1 MDIASLIGILAGV
14 GVIVHA
20 LVSGAAPPESF
31 YSLPSIEIVLGGT
44 IAATLLSFPIKEVL
58 RITKITVII
67 FKKGTTDTLGP
78 YVNEIV
84 ELSRSARMGVSEL
97 EKSKDGLSN
106 FFLKDGVQMI
116 INGYT
121 EPEIRD
127 IMEARIENR
136 EIREKWEENVLRTMG
151 KFAPG
156 FGMMGTLIGLIGMLV
171 SMGGEADPSKTIGPN
186 MAVALITTFYGVLLA
201 NLFFNPMAEKFKSR
215 IEQQTVLQNMV
226 IEGVVLLYQKKHPL
240 VVREKLN
247 SFIPPSEWE
256 QDAEGG
262 GEKS

>member
-1 MDIASLIGILAGV
+1 MDIASLLGILAGV
-14 GVIVHA
+14 GVIGHA
-20 LVSGAAPPESF
+20 LATGAAPPESF

-58 RITKITVII
+58 RILRVTVII
-67 FKKGTTDTLGP
+67 FKKGMTDTLGP

-97 EKSKDGLSN
+97 EKSKDALSIP
-106 FFLKDGVQMI
+106 FLKDGVQMI

-127 IMEARIENR
+127 IMESRIENR

-171 SMGGEADPSKTIGPN
+171 SMGGEGDPSKTIGPN
-186 MAVALITTFYGVLLA
+186 MAGARITTFYGVLLA
-201 NLFFNPMAEKFKSR
+201 NLIFNPMAEKFKSR

-226 IEGVVLLYQKKHPL
+226 IEGVVLLYHKKHPL

>member
-1 MDIASLIGILAGV
+1 MDIASLLGILAGV
-14 GVIVHA
+14 GVIGHA
-20 LVSGAAPPESF
+20 LATGAAPAASF

-58 RITKITVII
+58 RILRVTVII
-67 FKKGTTDTLGP
+67 FKKGMTDTLGP

-97 EKSKDGLSN
+97 EKSKDALSIP
-106 FFLKDGVQMI
+106 FLKDGVQMI

-127 IMEARIENR
+127 IMESRIENR

-171 SMGGEADPSKTIGPN
+171 SMGGEGDPSKTIGPN

-201 NLFFNPMAEKFKSR
+201 NLIFNPMAEKFKSR

-226 IEGVVLLYQKKHPL
+226 IEGVVLLYHKKHPL

-256 QDAEGG
+256 RDAEGG
-262 GEKS
+262 EEKS

>member
-1 MDIASLIGILAGV
+1 MDIASLIGIFAGV

-20 LVSGAAPPESF
+20 LATGAAPPESF

-97 EKSKDGLSN
+97 EKSKDALSN
-106 FFLKDGVQMI
+106 YFLKDGVQMI

-127 IMEARIENR
+127 IMESRIENR

>member
-1 MDIASLIGILAGV
+1 MDIASLIGILAGI
-14 GVIVHA
+14 GVIAHA
-20 LVSGAAPPESF
+20 LATGAAPMESF
-31 YSLPSIEIVLGGT
+31 YNLPSIEIVLGGT
-44 IAATLLSFPIKEVL
+44 IAATLLSFPLKEIW
-58 RITKITVII
+58 RIIGVTLII
-67 FKKGTTDTLGP
+67 FKKGRTDTLGP

-84 ELSRSARMGVSEL
+84 EVSRTARMGISEL
-97 EKSKDGLSN
+97 EKSKDSIGN
-106 FFLKDGVQMI
+106 HFLKDGIQMI

-127 IMEARIENR
+127 IMESRIENR
-136 EIREKWEENVLRTMG
+136 EIREKLEENILRTMG

-171 SMGGEADPSKTIGPN
+171 SMGGEGDPSKTIGPN
-186 MAVALITTFYGVLLA
+186 MAVALVTTFYGVLLA

-226 IEGVVLLYQKKHPL
+226 IEGVSLLYNKKHPL

-256 QDAEGG
+256 SDAEGG
-262 GEKS
+262 GE

>member
-97 EKSKDGLSN
+97 EKSKDDLSN
-106 FFLKDGVQMI
+106 YFLKDGVQMI

-127 IMEARIENR
+127 IMESRIENR

-256 QDAEGG
+256 QDTEGG
-262 GEKS
+262 GETS

>member
-20 LVSGAAPPESF
+20 LATGAAPPESF

-97 EKSKDGLSN
+97 EKNKDALSN
-106 FFLKDGVQMI
+106 YLLKDGVQMI

-127 IMEARIENR
+127 IMESRIENR

-151 KFAPG
+151 RFAPG

-256 QDAEGG
+256 QDAEAG

>member
-97 EKSKDGLSN
+97 EKSKDDLSN
-106 FFLKDGVQMI
+106 YFLKDGVQMI

-127 IMEARIENR
+127 IMESRIENR

-256 QDAEGG
+256 QDAEA
-262 GEKS
+262 

>member
-1 MDIASLIGILAGV
+1 MDIASLVGILAGV

-20 LVSGAAPPESF
+20 LVTGAAPPESF

-97 EKSKDGLSN
+97 EKSKDSLGSP
-106 FFLKDGVQMI
+106 FLKDGVQMI

-127 IMEARIENR
+127 IMESRIENR

>member
-1 MDIASLIGILAGV
+1 MDIASLIGIFAGV

-20 LVSGAAPPESF
+20 LATGAAPPESF

-97 EKSKDGLSN
+97 EKSKDALSN
-106 FFLKDGVQMI
+106 YFLKDGVQMI

-127 IMEARIENR
+127 IMESRIENR

-226 IEGVVLLYQKKHPL
+226 IEGVALLYQKKHPL

-247 SFIPPSEWE
+247 SFSPPSEWE

>member
-97 EKSKDGLSN
+97 EKSKDDLSN
-106 FFLKDGVQMI
+106 YFLKDGVQMI

-127 IMEARIENR
+127 IMESRIENR

-256 QDAEGG
+256 QDAEAG

>member
-1 MDIASLIGILAGV
+1 MDIASLVGILAGV

-20 LVSGAAPPESF
+20 LVTGAAPPESF

-97 EKSKDGLSN
+97 EKSKDALSN

-127 IMEARIENR
+127 IMESRIENR
-136 EIREKWEENVLRTMG
+136 EIREKWEENVLRTMA

>member
-1 MDIASLIGILAGV
+1 MDIASLVGILAGV

-20 LVSGAAPPESF
+20 LATGAAPPESF

-67 FKKGTTDTLGP
+67 FKKGTTDTLAP

-84 ELSRSARMGVSEL
+84 ELSRSARIGVSEL
-97 EKSKDGLSN
+97 EKSKDALSN
-106 FFLKDGVQMI
+106 YFLKDGVQMI

-127 IMEARIENR
+127 IMESRIENR
-136 EIREKWEENVLRTMG
+136 EIREKWEENVLRTMA

-171 SMGGEADPSKTIGPN
+171 SMGGEVDPSKTIGPN

>member
-1 MDIASLIGILAGV
+1 MDIASLVGILAGV

-20 LVSGAAPPESF
+20 LATGAAPPESF

-97 EKSKDGLSN
+97 EKSKDALSN

-127 IMEARIENR
+127 IMESRIENR
-136 EIREKWEENVLRTMG
+136 EIREKWEENVLRTMA

-201 NLFFNPMAEKFKSR
+201 NLFFSPMAEKFKSR

-256 QDAEGG
+256 QDAEAG

>member
-1 MDIASLIGILAGV
+1 MDIASLVGILAGV

-20 LVSGAAPPESF
+20 LATGAAPPESF

-97 EKSKDGLSN
+97 EKSKDALSN

-127 IMEARIENR
+127 IMESRIENR

-171 SMGGEADPSKTIGPN
+171 SMGGEGDPSKTIGPN

-201 NLFFNPMAEKFKSR
+201 NLIFNPMAEKFKSR

>member
-1 MDIASLIGILAGV
+1 MDIASLVGILAGV
-14 GVIVHA
+14 GVIGHA
-20 LVSGAAPPESF
+20 LATGAAPPESF

-58 RITKITVII
+58 RILKVMIII

-84 ELSRSARMGVSEL
+84 ELSRSARMGVAEL
-97 EKSKDGLSN
+97 EKSKDALSIP
-106 FFLKDGVQMI
+106 FLRDGVQMI

-127 IMEARIENR
+127 IMESRIENR

-171 SMGGEADPSKTIGPN
+171 SMGGEGDPSKTIGPN

-201 NLFFNPMAEKFKSR
+201 NLIFNPMAEKFKSR

>member
-1 MDIASLIGILAGV
+1 MDIASLIGIFAGV

-20 LVSGAAPPESF
+20 LATGAAPPESF

-121 EPEIRD
+121 EAEIRD

-256 QDAEGG
+256 QDAEAG

>member
-1 MDIASLIGILAGV
+1 MDIASLVGILAGV

-20 LVSGAAPPESF
+20 LATGAAPPESF

-67 FKKGTTDTLGP
+67 FKKGTTDTLAP

-97 EKSKDGLSN
+97 EKSKDALSN
-106 FFLKDGVQMI
+106 YFLKDGVQMI

-127 IMEARIENR
+127 IMESRIENR
-136 EIREKWEENVLRTMG
+136 EIREKWEENVLRTMA

-171 SMGGEADPSKTIGPN
+171 SMGGEVDPSKTIGPN